1 MNSKVNP
8 RKLAV
13 KALCRVES
21 DNAYSNIAL
30 NSLLKEY
37 ELSKEDKALCTSLFY
52 GVLDRKIT
60 LDYVLK
66 NFISSGF
73 NKIKPFT
80 LNVLRTAVYQ
90 IMYMDKIPDS
100 AAVNEAV
107 KIIKNS
113 KESYASGFINGVL
126 RNILRS
132 EISIPTGD
140 SSFDLSVKYS
150 VPEWIVDSF
159 IKDYTLDATKKYLE
173 ATLLTPPT
181 YIRVNTE
188 KISKSEFLT
197 LLEKENIKIEET
209 SVENALSISGYS
221 SIEALDLYKN
231 GYFFVQ
237 DIACQM
243 AIESLNIE
251 ENDRVFDMCSAPGG
265 KAFSASLSAENV
277 QVLAAD
283 LYEQRVKL
291 ISTGASRLGLS
302 NIDAIV
308 ANATVYNSELGTF
321 DKIICDVPCSGLG
334 VLRRKPDIKYRVE
347 DDFDELCNI
356 QMSILE
362 NADKYLK
369 VNGKILYSTCTLRR
383 AENEDIV
390 NAFLKQH
397 RNYRLISSKTYF
409 PHIDGSDGFYSAVL
423 EKI

>member
-1 MNSKVNP
+1 MNP

-90 IMYMDKIPDS
+90 IMYLDKIPDS

-132 EISIPTGD
+132 EISIPNGD

-159 IKDYTLDATKKYLE
+159 IKDYTLDTAKKYLE

-265 KAFSASLSAENV
+265 KAFSASLSEENV

-291 ISTGASRLGLS
+291 IGSGASRLGLS
-302 NIDAIV
+302 SINAVV
-308 ANATVYNSELGTF
+308 ADATVYNSELGTF

-347 DDFDELCNI
+347 DDFDELSNI

-397 RNYRLISSKTYF
+397 SNYRLISSKTYF